1 MIVIIFSFYDIYIY
15 IYKFILR
22 ILEMIIIHY
31 NILIINI

>member
-15 IYKFILR
+15 YKFILR

-31 NILIINI
+31 NNIY